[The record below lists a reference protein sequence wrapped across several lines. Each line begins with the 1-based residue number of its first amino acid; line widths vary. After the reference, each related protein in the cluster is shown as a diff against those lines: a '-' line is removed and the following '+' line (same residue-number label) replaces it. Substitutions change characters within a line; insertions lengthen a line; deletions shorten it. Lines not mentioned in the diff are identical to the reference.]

1 MTQSMTGY
9 GKGEAL
15 VGTKKITVEIRSLN
29 SKQLDM
35 SIKSPAVF
43 REREQY
49 VRSEVSRRL
58 QRGKVD
64 VYVTV
69 ENTKAEAALPINI
82 PVFKTFYAQL
92 SELSRELNLPVE
104 PLIGTIM
111 RMPEVMQIGERNEI
125 GDDELMAFGVAVDLA
140 IDNIENFRKTEGAVL
155 MGDLLGRVALIETL
169 LEEIVP
175 YERERVE
182 TVKNRIRE
190 NLESL
195 NIPLDSNRLEQELI
209 FYIEKLDVTEEK
221 TRLNNHCKYF
231 AEVATSEEFAG
242 RKLGFITQEMGREIN
257 TLGSKANHAQIQKIV
272 VRMKDELEKIKEQL
286 LNIL

>member
-15 VGTKKITVEIRSLN
+15 VGTKKTTVEIRSLN

-231 AEVATSEEFAG
+231 AEVATNEAFAG

>member
-15 VGTKKITVEIRSLN
+15 VGTTKITVEMRSLN
-29 SKQLDM
+29 SKQLDL

-49 VRSEVSRRL
+49 IRSEVSRRL

-69 ENTKAEAALPINI
+69 ENTNTEAAMPINI

-92 SELSRELNLPVE
+92 SELSRELDLPTE

-111 RMPEVMQIGERNEI
+111 RMPEVMQVGERNEI
-125 GDDELMAFGVAVDLA
+125 GEEELMAFGVAVDLA
-140 IDNIENFRKTEGAVL
+140 IDNIENFRQTEGAVL
-155 MGDLLGRVALIETL
+155 MGDLLGRVNLIETL
-169 LEEIVP
+169 LDEVVP
-175 YERERVE
+175 FEKERVE
-182 TVKNRIRE
+182 TVKTRIRE

-221 TRLNNHCKYF
+221 TRLKNHCKYF
-231 AEVATSEEFAG
+231 AEVANGEDFAG